1 MKIRRNQDL
10 DGSKFFQIE
19 AYEGEFEVLED
30 AINEYFNSVSIET
43 NRRLDVATV
52 MNEFLRVKQE
62 RGM

>member
-19 AYEGEFEVLED
+19 AYEGEFEILED